1 MDSKDI
7 GSLIIIF
14 VCLAFS
20 AFFSGTETA
29 FSTFNRIK
37 MKKLAQDGNKRAK
50 RVLDM
55 SEKYDTLIS
64 TILIGNNIV
73 NILLSSLTT
82 LLCVKWLAETNY
94 AAIAAAIATA
104 VSTVVVLIF
113 GEISPKNIAKEH
125 ANGYT
130 LAVCDFVRFLE
141 IVFAPFNFLFGLWKK
156 LLNKIFHKNEEAA
169 ITEDELITIVDEAE
183 EDGGIAPD
191 EGKLIRSAIEF
202 TDVTV
207 KEILTPRIDVCA
219 IENTDTDEEI
229 ANTFITSSFSRLPVY
244 EEDMD
249 HVIGILHEKDFY
261 SSRIQKKPLEEMYQK
276 PVFVSEHMKISDLLQ
291 TFRNEQCHMA
301 VVVDEFGGT
310 QGIVTMEDII
320 EELIGEVFDEHDE
333 IIEDYE
339 QIDEHTYVVTCSTNL
354 SDFFE
359 KFEIAV
365 DDDESLPQTLN
376 GWVMMML
383 EAIPDVGATF
393 THAHLHV
400 EVIEISEKRV
410 EKVRVT
416 LLEETKDDDEEEK

>member
-1 MDSKDI
+1 MKTLNREIVLKSYLEHKDVI
-7 GSLIIIF
+7 DRYVENGI
-14 VCLAFS
+14 
-20 AFFSGTETA
+20 
-29 FSTFNRIK
+29 
-37 MKKLAQDGNKRAK
+37 
-50 RVLDM
+50 
-55 SEKYDTLIS
+55 EKYRKGDFTLKFSEGGKKKIKITHKKHS
-64 TILIGNNIV
+64 
-73 NILLSSLTT
+73 
-82 LLCVKWLAETNY
+82 
-94 AAIAAAIATA
+94 
-104 VSTVVVLIF
+104 
-113 GEISPKNIAKEH
+113 
-125 ANGYT
+125 
-130 LAVCDFVRFLE
+130 
-141 IVFAPFNFLFGLWKK
+141 FLFGTTAFMLDSFEKPEKEAEYKK
-156 LLNKIFHKNEEAA
+156 LFANLFNQAVVPLYWSDLEPE
-169 ITEDELITIVDEAE
+169 
-183 EDGGIAPD
+183 

-219 IENTDTDEEI
+219 IENTDPDEEI
-229 ANTFITSSFSRLPVY
+229 VNTFITSSFSRLPVY

-261 SSRIQKKPLEEMYQK
+261 ASRIQKKPLAEVYQK

-339 QIDEHTYVVTCSTNL
+339 QIDEHTYVITCSTSL

-359 KFEIAV
+359 KFEIV
-365 DDDESLPQTLN
+365 VSDDENMPQTLN

-393 THAHLHV
+393 TYAHLHV

-416 LLEETKDDDEEEK
+416 LLDQTEEADEEEK

>member
-1 MDSKDI
+1 MDPKDI

-14 VCLAFS
+14 VCLVGS

-37 MKKLAQDGNKRAK
+37 MKKLAQDGNRRAQ
-50 RVLDM
+50 RVLDV
-55 SEKYDTLIS
+55 SEKYDTFIS
-64 TILIGNNIV
+64 TVLIGNNIV

-82 LLCVKWLAETNY
+82 VLCVKWLAETNY
-94 AAIAAAIATA
+94 AALAAAIATA

-125 ANGYT
+125 ANGYAM
-130 LAVCDFVRFLE
+130 AVCDIIRFLE
-141 IVFAPFNFLFGLWKK
+141 IVFWPFNFIFGLWKK
-156 LLNKIFHKNEEAA
+156 LLGKIFHKKEEAS
-169 ITEDELITIVDEAE
+169 ITEEELITIVDEAE
-183 EDGGIAPD
+183 EDGGIDAD

-202 TDVTV
+202 NDVTV

-219 IENTDTDEEI
+219 IETTDTDEEI

-244 EEDMD
+244 EEDPD
-249 HVIGILHEKDFY
+249 HIVGILHEKDFY
-261 SSRIQKKPLEEMYQK
+261 SSRAKNIPLEQMYNK

-291 TFRNEQCHMA
+291 TFRSEQCHMA

-333 IIEDYE
+333 IVEDYE
-339 QIDEHTYVVTCSTNL
+339 QLDERTYLVACSTSL
-354 SDFFE
+354 DDFFE
-359 KFEIAV
+359 KFDVTVE
-365 DDDESLPQTLN
+365 DDENLPQTLN

-383 EAIPDVGATF
+383 EALPDVGATF
-393 THAHLHV
+393 VHEKLHV
-400 EVIEISEKRV
+400 EVVEISEKRV
-410 EKVRVT
+410 ETVRVT
-416 LLEETKDDDEEEK
+416 ILDANENENEDE